1 MRKPLITL
9 AALLLTSCMQSPPS
23 GPPGSTVPPGP
34 TDGRLYISP
43 QPEISP
49 TATPKNATDNVWGSA
64 PNIDPHYGGV
74 LYEGTAYQINS
85 DPRPDLKDGNQPLRM
100 WVADPNDGR
109 TERPAIIFYHG
120 GGFAMGVNSMASDGS
135 MAYALDYAK
144 RGYVVIS
151 AEYRIDTTLFGE
163 LRPNGT
169 KPSLCQWV
177 QDNNAPGDPT
187 YDANLAQCSRNMEA
201 ATRDA
206 LAAVRYVHANA
217 GSLGV
222 NPDRIVVSGFSAGAV
237 IASNT
242 AYQWDNVGTSS
253 YFPGDTLSPVDSRP
267 NATLGASGCTFS
279 ADGEP
284 SATIDTGDVA
294 YSGIASLYDQAVSY
308 DCVRHTVDRARSMG
322 LHTEMTS
329 YCDTALHA
337 RELYLAH
344 KYATD
349 LQWTHFMTREL
360 GIYNDIEPFIPA
372 PLC

>member
-1 MRKPLITL
+1 M
-9 AALLLTSCMQSPPS
+9 
-23 GPPGSTVPPGP
+23 
-34 TDGRLYISP
+34 
-43 QPEISP
+43 
-49 TATPKNATDNVWGSA
+49 
-64 PNIDPHYGGV
+64 
-74 LYEGTAYQINS
+74 
-85 DPRPDLKDGNQPLRM
+85 
-100 WVADPNDGR
+100 
-109 TERPAIIFYHG
+109 
-120 GGFAMGVNSMASDGS
+120 
-135 MAYALDYAK
+135 
-144 RGYVVIS
+144 
-151 AEYRIDTTLFGE
+151 
-163 LRPNGT
+163 
-169 KPSLCQWV
+169 
-177 QDNNAPGDPT
+177 
-187 YDANLAQCSRNMEA
+187 
-201 ATRDA
+201 
-206 LAAVRYVHANA
+206 
-217 GSLGV
+217 
-222 NPDRIVVSGFSAGAV
+222 VSGFSAGAV

-279 ADGEP
+279 ADGEL